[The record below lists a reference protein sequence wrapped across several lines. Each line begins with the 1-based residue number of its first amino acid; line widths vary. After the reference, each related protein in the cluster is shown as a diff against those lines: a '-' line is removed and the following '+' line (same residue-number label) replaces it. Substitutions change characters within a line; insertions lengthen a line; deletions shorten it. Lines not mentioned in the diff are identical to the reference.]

1 MQRLLRLKMPE
12 KGIEIRKLVGR
23 NEKADWVCAGKN

>member
-1 MQRLLRLKMPE
+1 MPE

-23 NEKADWVCAGKN
+23 NEKADWVCNGKNWDSEYYAQ